1 LPAVSIRTPAFV
13 EGVSGATG
21 AAEPEG
27 ATVSTATATLTSTHP
42 GSESTWSLR
51 RTTLVVGAAGA
62 AVVTAL
68 AALFHAGGVSFDVDG
83 EIPIAAFAQMT
94 FLGALAGGLIAAIL
108 KRRSVAPARRFVQV
122 AVALTAVSCVPSIAL
137 SHDIATE
144 LALVTTHL
152 VAAAIIVPV
161 LARKLDA

>member
-1 LPAVSIRTPAFV
+1 MDV
-13 EGVSGATG
+13 VSGATG
-21 AAEPEG
+21 VAEPEG
-27 ATVSTATATLTSTHP
+27 ATVSTATTTLTSTRP
-42 GSESTWSLR
+42 TTQTTWSLP
-51 RTTLVVGAAGA
+51 RTTLAVGVAAAA
-62 AVVTAL
+62 AVTLTA
-68 AALFHAGGVSFDVDG
+68 AVFHAAGVSFDVDG

-108 KRRSVAPARRFVQV
+108 KHRSVAPARRFVQV
-122 AVALTAVSCVPSIAL
+122 AAALTALSCVPSIAL
-137 SHDIATE
+137 AHDIATK

>member
-1 LPAVSIRTPAFV
+1 
-13 EGVSGATG
+13 
-21 AAEPEG
+21 
-27 ATVSTATATLTSTHP
+27 VSTASATLTGTHP
-42 GSESTWSLR
+42 AARSTWSLR
-51 RTTLVVGAAGA
+51 RTTLVVGLAAS

-68 AALFHAGGVSFDVDG
+68 AAIFHAAGVSFAVDG

-94 FLGALAGGLIAAIL
+94 FLGAVAGGVIAAVL
-108 KRRSVAPARRFVQV
+108 KRRSVEPARRFVQV
-122 AVALTAVSCVPSIAL
+122 TVALTAMSCIPSVAFPP
-137 SHDIATE
+137 DVATK

>member
-1 LPAVSIRTPAFV
+1 
-13 EGVSGATG
+13 
-21 AAEPEG
+21 
-27 ATVSTATATLTSTHP
+27 VSTATTTLVSTP
-42 GSESTWSLR
+42 AGTETTWSLR
-51 RTTLVVGAAGA
+51 RTTLAVAVAGA
-62 AVVTAL
+62 AATTAL
-68 AALFHAGGVSFDVDG
+68 AAGFHAAGISFDVDG

-108 KRRSVAPARRFVQV
+108 KRRSATPARRFMQV
-122 AVALTAVSCVPSIAL
+122 AATLTVLSCVPSVAL
-137 SHDIATE
+137 PHDVATK